1 MTIVWVHCHK
11 SSTEYSLDVKDR
23 ISRRHR
29 NFSLSV
35 PAPERHRDF
44 MIEASR
50 DFFIAK
56 TFFFASS
63 PSLTLAH
70 SPTNDV
76 FSFFYSQ
83 IFREWSCCSS
93 LVLSF
98 KCRLKHS
105 AKMLLHGFLCVLLH
119 GNIDRGMNLK
129 SICIDVI
136 VRAICLC
143 ILVTP
148 TI

>member
-1 MTIVWVHCHK
+1 MWVHCHK
-11 SSTEYSLDVKDR
+11 SSTEYSLDIQNG
-23 ISRRHR
+23 ISWRHR
-29 NFSLSV
+29 NFLLSL
-35 PAPERHRDF
+35 PAPKCHRNF
-44 MIEASR
+44 VIEASN
-50 DFFIAK
+50 DFFITK
-56 TFFFASS
+56 TFFLTSS

-70 SPTNDV
+70 CPTNDV

-98 KCRLKHS
+98 KCRLKHT
-105 AKMLLHGFLCVLLH
+105 AKMFLHGFLCILLH

-129 SICIDVI
+129 PICIDVVI
-136 VRAICLC
+136 RAICLC